1 MVGSRKLFPT
11 WRKTWCLHSDID
23 ELFLEAEEFFERRKN
38 GNQKF
43 PILSE
48 QAFSDADD
56 ATAAMLL
63 WVDGKPPPSEVGPLG
78 EVAQS
83 IYSKAWPLLR
93 AAAWPRWLLL
103 ERAFYDASD
112 TGDLHFSA
120 LTLRTMCEE
129 IERQRLLDLNR
140 PQFVSLAQSE
150 LATDRDLFLS
160 ILTSACANLAALSL
174 DDLNLPATDSRS
186 GVIVCDTEL
195 DKARA
200 SLNDYV
206 HPNYGSH
213 VVALYPERPT
223 AARILLNAVVA
234 TYRAFFDLSWS
245 EQPLKGNSRPT
256 PVQTLSGPRAAR
268 DVVSRILPAT
278 RGLVQTLEIPNT
290 LDWLT
295 QHHNIASKELESP
308 EAIKLLDTL
317 PMAVKAGDQTIAE
330 RVQVGGATPNVLLNL
345 ALARRS
351 EVLLTK
357 QFPNGAPPVNKT
369 DRWFSFIS
377 RAIELI
383 LLVYEVKEASF
394 KMQLVKQLAQRN
406 PLAVELCVRSLLEH
420 RATVVVLPIKL
431 TSNWLETAKRFLPKG
446 NIPSSIQLMDKTIA
460 KLLASRRHSAEPLLP
475 FATREDDASSTSI
488 SLPSLVQDAF
498 DKSSSVPRYY
508 DVASAAI
515 HGRILRGK
523 ELLKDRSGRMAD
535 RSCLT
540 GLIILDWICRKDLT
554 KDYFYP
560 AFCIMMN
567 AKHAALQSGHVGPQ
581 DRRKAQQMMGYYD
594 GNFKLGKDYVGDG
607 SKASPIAFKEHIL
620 YYPAAVYLL
629 NQMKIEPAGFPSLDH
644 DDSGRFCERYVG
656 QDRDFWFLIPS
667 DYLWSLIGEIGD

>member
-1 MVGSRKLFPT
+1 MVGPRKLFPT

-23 ELFLEAEEFFERRKN
+23 ELFLEAEELFERRKK

-48 QAFSDADD
+48 QAFADADD
-56 ATAAMLL
+56 ATAALLL

-140 PQFVSLAQSE
+140 LQFVRLAQSD

-160 ILTSACANLAALSL
+160 ILRSASANLAGLSQ
-174 DDLNLPATDSRS
+174 DDLNLPATDNRS
-186 GVIVCDTEL
+186 EVIVRDTEL

-206 HPNYGSH
+206 HPNYGND

-223 AARILLNAVVA
+223 AARILLSAVVA
-234 TYRAFFDLSWS
+234 KYRAFFDLSWS
-245 EQPLKGNSRPT
+245 EQPLKGDSRPT
-256 PVQTLSGPRAAR
+256 PVQSLSWPRAAR

-278 RGLVQTLEIPNT
+278 RGLVQTLEIPNA

-295 QHHNIASKELESP
+295 LHHNIASKELELP

-317 PMAVKAGDQTIAE
+317 PMAVKAGDRTIAE
-330 RVQVGGATPNVLLNL
+330 RLRAGGATPNVLLNL
-345 ALARRS
+345 SLARRS
-351 EVLLTK
+351 ETLLAK
-357 QFPNGAPPVNKT
+357 EFPNGAPSVNET

-383 LLVYEVKEASF
+383 LFVYEIKRSIFQNAACKTTRSKKSASCRIVRKIF
-394 KMQLVKQLAQRN
+394 ARTSGNCRSFTNQADQQLVGNCQTLPTQGKYPIIDFNPWIRPSRN
-406 PLAVELCVRSLLEH
+406 FWLVGDIVRSPCCLSRHAKTMRRSH
-420 RATVVVLPIKL
+420 R
-431 TSNWLETAKRFLPKG
+431 
-446 NIPSSIQLMDKTIA
+446 
-460 KLLASRRHSAEPLLP
+460 
-475 FATREDDASSTSI
+475 
-488 SLPSLVQDAF
+488 
-498 DKSSSVPRYY
+498 
-508 DVASAAI
+508 
-515 HGRILRGK
+515 
-523 ELLKDRSGRMAD
+523 
-535 RSCLT
+535 
-540 GLIILDWICRKDLT
+540 
-554 KDYFYP
+554 
-560 AFCIMMN
+560 
-567 AKHAALQSGHVGPQ
+567 
-581 DRRKAQQMMGYYD
+581 
-594 GNFKLGKDYVGDG
+594 
-607 SKASPIAFKEHIL
+607 
-620 YYPAAVYLL
+620 
-629 NQMKIEPAGFPSLDH
+629 
-644 DDSGRFCERYVG
+644 
-656 QDRDFWFLIPS
+656 
-667 DYLWSLIGEIGD
+667 